1 MTTSTGDRSKTDPP
15 AHGRRPHDAAA
26 SRRALLDAARE
37 RFDEV
42 GYDRATLRDIGDRAD
57 VDPALV
63 ARYFGAKEGLFLAVM
78 AERKAEEP
86 PVDPDPLAV
95 AARVLEHWDCGA
107 GGDGP
112 MLQALVGPE
121 PSPAVRDQVLELLDA
136 RVLGPV
142 AAELAGRGLA
152 DGRLRAELLLAA
164 LIGIGQSRANGT
176 LATLATATR
185 EQLLEVLA
193 PALGAAGRPDR
204 EGRRA

>member
-1 MTTSTGDRSKTDPP
+1 MTSPTRDPSKGDAP
-15 AHGRRPHDAAA
+15 AHERRAHDAAA
-26 SRRALLDAARE
+26 SRSALLGAARR

-42 GYDRATLRDIGDRAD
+42 GYDRATLRDIGERAD

-63 ARYFGAKEGLFLAVM
+63 ARYFGGKEGLFLAVM

-112 MLQALVGPE
+112 VLQALVGPE
-121 PSPAVRDQVLELLDA
+121 PSPAVREQVLELLDA

-142 AAELAGRGLA
+142 AEELAGRGLA
-152 DGRLRAELLLAA
+152 DARLRAELLLAA

-176 LATLATATR
+176 LAALAAAPR
-185 EQLLEVLA
+185 EQLLEILA
-193 PALGAAGRPDR
+193 PALRRPAHPAPDR
-204 EGRRA
+204 PRT